1 MNDLQ
6 DKINDLEDLYQEI
19 IMEHNW
25 KPRNFRKMETPTCS
39 SHGFNPFCGDTITVY
54 AIIVEDII
62 TDVSFEAAGCTISK
76 ASASMMTEAVKGL
89 TITDA
94 KTIFSK
100 FHKLV
105 THTED
110 THEEDET
117 LGDLVVLAGVRAF
130 PTRIKCAT
138 LSWHALKGALEDKGQ
153 VSTE

>member
-1 MNDLQ
+1 MTDLQ
-6 DKINDLEDLYQEI
+6 DLYQEI
-19 IMEHNW
+19 VMYHNW
-25 KPRNFRKMETPTCS
+25 KPRNFHKMETPTCS

-54 AIIVEDII
+54 ASIAEEII
-62 TDVSFEAAGCTISK
+62 TDVSFEAAGCSISK

-94 KTIFSK
+94 KTVFSK
-100 FHKLV
+100 FHELV
-105 THTED
+105 THTGNAYED
-110 THEEDET
+110 DES

-138 LSWHALKGALEDKGQ
+138 LSWHALKGALEDKDQ

>member
-1 MNDLQ
+1 MTDLQ
-6 DKINDLEDLYQEI
+6 DLYQEI
-19 IMEHNW
+19 VMDHNW
-25 KPRNFRKMETPTCS
+25 KPRNFHKMETPTCS

-54 AIIVEDII
+54 ASIAEEII
-62 TDVSFEAAGCTISK
+62 TDVSFEAAGCSISK

-94 KTIFSK
+94 KTVFSK
-100 FHKLV
+100 FHELV
-105 THTED
+105 TQTGNAYED
-110 THEEDET
+110 DAS

-138 LSWHALKGALEDKGQ
+138 LSWHALKSALEDEDT

>member
-1 MNDLQ
+1 MTDLQ
-6 DKINDLEDLYQEI
+6 DLYQEI
-19 IMEHNW
+19 VMDHNW
-25 KPRNFRKMETPTCS
+25 KPRNFHKMETPTCS

-54 AIIVEDII
+54 ASIAEEII
-62 TDVSFEAAGCTISK
+62 TDVSFEAAGCSISK

-94 KTIFSK
+94 KTVFSK
-100 FHKLV
+100 FHELV
-105 THTED
+105 TQTGNAYED
-110 THEEDET
+110 DAS

-138 LSWHALKGALEDKGQ
+138 LSWHALKGALEDEDT

>member
-1 MNDLQ
+1 MD
-6 DKINDLEDLYQEI
+6 
-19 IMEHNW
+19 HNW
-25 KPRNFRKMETPTCS
+25 KPRNFHKMETPTCS

-54 AIIVEDII
+54 ASIAEEII
-62 TDVSFEAAGCTISK
+62 TDVSFEAAGCSISK

-94 KTIFSK
+94 KTVFSK
-100 FHKLV
+100 FHELV
-105 THTED
+105 TQTGNAYED
-110 THEEDET
+110 DAS

-138 LSWHALKGALEDKGQ
+138 LSWHALKGALEDEDQ

>member
-1 MNDLQ
+1 MD
-6 DKINDLEDLYQEI
+6 
-19 IMEHNW
+19 HNW
-25 KPRNFRKMETPTCS
+25 KPRNFHKMETPTCS

-54 AIIVEDII
+54 ASIAEEII
-62 TDVSFEAAGCTISK
+62 TDVSFEAAGCSISK

-94 KTIFSK
+94 KTVFSK
-100 FHKLV
+100 FHELV
-105 THTED
+105 TQTGNAYED
-110 THEEDET
+110 DAS

-138 LSWHALKGALEDKGQ
+138 LSWHALKGALEDEDT

>member
-1 MNDLQ
+1 MTDLQ
-6 DKINDLEDLYQEI
+6 DLYQEI
-19 IMEHNW
+19 VMDHNW
-25 KPRNFRKMETPTCS
+25 KPRNFHKMETPTCS

-54 AIIVEDII
+54 ASIAEEII
-62 TDVSFEAAGCTISK
+62 TAVSFEAAGCSISK

-94 KTIFSK
+94 KTVFSK
-100 FHKLV
+100 FHELV
-105 THTED
+105 TQTGNAYED
-110 THEEDET
+110 DAS

-138 LSWHALKGALEDKGQ
+138 LSWHALKSALEDEDT

>member
-1 MNDLQ
+1 
-6 DKINDLEDLYQEI
+6 
-19 IMEHNW
+19 
-25 KPRNFRKMETPTCS
+25 METPTCS

-54 AIIVEDII
+54 ASIAEEII
-62 TDVSFEAAGCTISK
+62 TDVSFEAAGCSISK

-94 KTIFSK
+94 KTVFSK
-100 FHKLV
+100 FHELV
-105 THTED
+105 TQTGNAYED
-110 THEEDET
+110 DAS

-138 LSWHALKGALEDKGQ
+138 LSWHALKGALEDEDQ

>member
-1 MNDLQ
+1 MTDLQ
-6 DKINDLEDLYQEI
+6 DLYQEI
-19 IMEHNW
+19 VMDHNW
-25 KPRNFRKMETPTCS
+25 KPRNFHKMETPTCS

-54 AIIVEDII
+54 ASIAEEII
-62 TDVSFEAAGCTISK
+62 TDVSFEAAGCSISK

-94 KTIFSK
+94 KTVFSK
-100 FHKLV
+100 FHELV
-105 THTED
+105 TQTGNAYED
-110 THEEDET
+110 DAS

-138 LSWHALKGALEDKGQ
+138 LSWHALKGALEDEDQ